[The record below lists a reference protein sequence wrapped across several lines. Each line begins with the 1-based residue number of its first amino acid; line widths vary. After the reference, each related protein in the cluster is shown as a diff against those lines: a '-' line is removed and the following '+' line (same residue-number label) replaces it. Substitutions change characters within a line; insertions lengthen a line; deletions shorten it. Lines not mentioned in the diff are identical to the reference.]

1 MVKADQAGEL
11 TGLFLKEG
19 ELLFNF
25 HEDSRTQ
32 LQRFSEIVREEEMLR
47 CARMAED
54 WGFKSLAQEM
64 RG

>member
-1 MVKADQAGEL
+1 MTIDDLAVEA
-11 TGLFLKEG
+11 GLFLKEG

-32 LQRFSEIVREEEMLR
+32 LQRLAEIIREEEMLR

-54 WGFKSLAQEM
+54 WGFKTLAQEM

>member
-1 MVKADQAGEL
+1 
-11 TGLFLKEG
+11 
-19 ELLFNF
+19 LLFNF

-32 LQRFSEIVREEEMLR
+32 LQRFAEIVREEEMLR

-54 WGFKSLAQEM
+54 WGFKTLAQEM

>member
-1 MVKADQAGEL
+1 
-11 TGLFLKEG
+11 
-19 ELLFNF
+19 
-25 HEDSRTQ
+25 
-32 LQRFSEIVREEEMLR
+32 VREEEMLR